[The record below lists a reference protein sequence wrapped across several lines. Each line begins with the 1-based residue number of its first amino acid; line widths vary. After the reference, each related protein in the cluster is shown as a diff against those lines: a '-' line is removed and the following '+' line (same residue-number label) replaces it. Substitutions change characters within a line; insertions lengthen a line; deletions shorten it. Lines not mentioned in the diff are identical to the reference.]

1 MSREGGHSGVVTI
14 VEAIA
19 EKDKDARTGRVKWS
33 SVVGGSYMNGD

>member
-19 EKDKDARTGRVKWS
+19 EKDKEGACKVVFGRLGFVYEW
-33 SVVGGSYMNGD
+33 